1 MSVFGIVAMQAAL
14 TNDNCKMQKKF
25 FRWES
30 RWQSFTTITWK
41 LHTGLIYREE
51 SVGGGEIEA

>member
-1 MSVFGIVAMQAAL
+1 MTVFGIVAMQAAL
-14 TNDNCKMQKKF
+14 TNDDCKMQKF

-30 RWQSFTTITWK
+30 RWQSFATITWK
-41 LHTGLIYREE
+41 LHTGCIYGEE